1 MEPGLEKLSLA
12 SQKVTS
18 SRKAIWKKKILKST
32 TIFECERKEYDVTEL
47 LWFVLFVWLLN
58 LLLSFKASR
67 KQLLKEF
74 ERKERLKSGNISKI
88 YICAVS
94 LRPLKFF

>member
-32 TIFECERKEYDVTEL
+32 IFECERKEYDITEL

-74 ERKERLKSGNISKI
+74 ERKERLKSGTISKI